1 MTSFIT
7 QCPNCS
13 TRFRVGRS
21 QLRAAHGAVRCGAC
35 LEVFNAAHHLLRDE
49 LNPTQ
54 PLSAPEA
61 APARPQTTGVATANT
76 AATTQAD
83 ETLWIHDDLDLDSLD
98 LDEELAKLE
107 QQERELARD
116 LLSLE
121 PDRQTSSESVAR
133 KADTASEHDESWA
146 EILLNAERG
155 VGPATD
161 SAREETI
168 HFTPVTAESPQP
180 PSPLAISSVPL
191 STAKAQQ
198 IRSERIEPALASS
211 TASENENDAAS
222 STAPR
227 REPDLRGE
235 PLFELD
241 DEPLQLDWQERKKP
255 WGRWLGWG
263 ALNLLAVL
271 ALGAQYVVYNYEELS
286 RQHQYRAW
294 FERIC
299 PTLGC
304 ELPAL
309 VDIDQ
314 IKSSN
319 LVVRSHPDFT
329 GALVVDAI
337 LYNRAAFAQPF
348 PLLEIRFADLNGKLL
363 ASRSFK
369 PSEYLSGELAGRSQM
384 PPQVPIHIA
393 LDILDPGAKAVNY
406 SLSFHSPE

>member
-76 AATTQAD
+76 AATTKAD

-133 KADTASEHDESWA
+133 KADTASAHDESWA

-155 VGPATD
+155 VGPATH

-211 TASENENDAAS
+211 TASENENENDAAS
-222 STAPR
+222 STAP
-227 REPDLRGE
+227 
-235 PLFELD
+235 
-241 DEPLQLDWQERKKP
+241 
-255 WGRWLGWG
+255 
-263 ALNLLAVL
+263 
-271 ALGAQYVVYNYEELS
+271 
-286 RQHQYRAW
+286 
-294 FERIC
+294 
-299 PTLGC
+299 
-304 ELPAL
+304 
-309 VDIDQ
+309 
-314 IKSSN
+314 
-319 LVVRSHPDFT
+319 
-329 GALVVDAI
+329 
-337 LYNRAAFAQPF
+337 
-348 PLLEIRFADLNGKLL
+348 
-363 ASRSFK
+363 
-369 PSEYLSGELAGRSQM
+369 
-384 PPQVPIHIA
+384 
-393 LDILDPGAKAVNY
+393 
-406 SLSFHSPE
+406 